1 MGTSPSVLQHRMG
14 SGQDYWQESMSGDG
28 INYKRADMSSTNSIE
43 QAEAFIGTQLQF
55 DRLDQIFDL
64 QRLMGPVIAYKILL
78 EVAINSSDVKERR
91 MAASKLLDAAGE
103 DPEAIANRL
112 RQSIFSEL
120 SLDQLQA
127 VVQTGI
133 TDPEDAVKALA
144 ESTS

>member
-1 MGTSPSVLQHRMG
+1 
-14 SGQDYWQESMSGDG
+14 MSGDG

>member
-1 MGTSPSVLQHRMG
+1 
-14 SGQDYWQESMSGDG
+14 
-28 INYKRADMSSTNSIE
+28 
-43 QAEAFIGTQLQF
+43 
-55 DRLDQIFDL
+55 
-64 QRLMGPVIAYKILL
+64 MGPVIAYKILL

-120 SLDQLQA
+120 SLDELQA

>member
-1 MGTSPSVLQHRMG
+1 
-14 SGQDYWQESMSGDG
+14 MSGDG
-28 INYKRADMSSTNSIE
+28 INCKRADMSSTNSIE

-120 SLDQLQA
+120 SLDELQA

>member
-1 MGTSPSVLQHRMG
+1 MGTSPSVLHHRMG

>member
-1 MGTSPSVLQHRMG
+1 
-14 SGQDYWQESMSGDG
+14 MSGDG

-120 SLDQLQA
+120 SLYQLQA